1 MTSFVPYAPDSMMW
15 RINRERVVL
24 LSGPWAAVLQ
34 AAHPQVAMGVAA
46 HSRFRED
53 STGRLRRTLDAVYVV
68 AFGSAAEVARV
79 REAVARVHAPVKGT
93 QPGVYSAFD
102 PGAQLWVL
110 ATLVMASVTMFE
122 RFVAPLSETERNRF
136 LRENVPFGE
145 VFGVAPG
152 SLPTTW
158 KEFEGYWRGMMD
170 GPLLGS
176 HPLCGEVARAA
187 IKPSA
192 PWHMRALAPVFRALA
207 LEYLPTPLRERLGL
221 EGGAKHRGLWRLLNG
236 IVPALLRVAPAS
248 LRYAPRYLSVRRSHA
263 LLGSTHA
270 GKH

>member
-1 MTSFVPYAPDSMMW
+1 MTPFEPYTPDSMMW
-15 RINRERVVL
+15 RINRERLVL

-68 AFGSAAEVARV
+68 AFGNAAEVARV
-79 REAVARVHAPVKGT
+79 RDAVARVHRPVRGT
-93 QPGVYSAFD
+93 SPGVYSAAD

-110 ATLVMASVTMFE
+110 ATLIMASVTMFQ
-122 RFVAPLSETERNRF
+122 RFVAPLSDDELDLF

-152 SLPTTW
+152 ALPTTW
-158 KEFEGYWRGMMD
+158 SELEVYWRGMIE

-187 IKPSA
+187 IRPSS

-207 LEYLPTPLRERLGL
+207 LEYLPPHLRERLGL
-221 EGGAKHRGLWRLLNG
+221 TDGPSRRWLWTLLDG
-236 IVPALLRVAPAS
+236 VVPPLLRVAPSS
-248 LRYAPRYLSVRRSHA
+248 LRYAPRYLSVRHSAA
-263 LLGSTHA
+263 LIGQSSAL
-270 GKH
+270 